1 MGGPLESEDAFR
13 KLRGLTEVARALS
26 YIDSVDAIVRLG
38 VERVQGVLG
47 CERVA
52 LLLTDE
58 HEVLSVRAARG
69 IASLPNDLPGALID
83 EAFVGRV
90 RVRIEEGG
98 RTRFIAVPLV
108 MGGRVGGVLAVGLPL
123 DGEDR
128 GGDEWLVAALA
139 DQIAVSI
146 ERTRSNEAVAVSER
160 KIRRWRHIFENA
172 GWAVAVVEH
181 ETHRIDAANAAFAA
195 MHGYTVPE
203 LLGCPYHVVF
213 GNGSRAL
220 VEGYARNADRQ
231 NDYVYR
237 SEHARKDGS
246 RFPVLAH
253 VSVYRDDSG
262 RIRYR
267 AGTYQDVTAIERAEQ
282 VLRDAVQARD
292 AFLSIASH
300 ELKTPLTPLRLHL
313 ESLGRLVRRDAEPAS
328 PPKMLARLAGAE
340 RQVARLERLVLDL
353 LDVSELIENRL
364 ELVPEETDLGALVSA
379 VAAEARP
386 EFERTATPLEES
398 CPAGVTGLWDRA
410 RVAQVVSKVLLNAL
424 KYGQRKP
431 VSVTVESDALEA
443 TIRVRDRGIGISPE
457 DQARIFERFER
468 AASPEHYG
476 GFGIGLW
483 IARQLVEAMG
493 GTIRVESAPGAGSTF
508 TIKLPRR
515 RASRAA

>member
-1 MGGPLESEDAFR
+1 MAGPLESEDAFK
-13 KLRGLTEVARALS
+13 KLRGLTEFARALG
-26 YIDSVDAIVRLG
+26 YIDSLDAIIRLG
-38 VERVQGVLG
+38 VERTRDVLG

-52 LLLTDE
+52 LLLTDAR
-58 HEVLSVRAARG
+58 EVLSVRAVLG
-69 IASLPNDLPGALID
+69 IASLEKDLPGQLID

-123 DGEDR
+123 DGQVE
-128 GGDEWLVAALA
+128 GDEWLVAALA

-195 MHGYTVPE
+195 MHGYSVPE
-203 LLGCPYHVVF
+203 LLGCPYETVF
-213 GNGSRAL
+213 ADGSRAI
-220 VEGYARNADRQ
+220 VESYARNADRQ
-231 NDYVYR
+231 DNYVYR

-253 VSVYRDDSG
+253 VSVYRDESG

-313 ESLGRLVRRDAEPAS
+313 ESLGRIVRRDTAPAS
-328 PPKMLARLAGAE
+328 PPKVLARLAGAE

-353 LDVSELIENRL
+353 LDVSELIESRL
-364 ELVPEETDLGALVSA
+364 ELFPEETDLGALVSA
-379 VAAEARP
+379 VAAEARG
-386 EFERTATPLEES
+386 EFERTATPLEET
-398 CPAGVTGLWDRA
+398 CPAGVTGFWDRT

-424 KYGQRKP
+424 KYGQGKP
-431 VSVTVESDALEA
+431 VSVAVESNALEA
-443 TIRVRDRGIGISPE
+443 TIRVRDRGIGISPG
-457 DQARIFERFER
+457 DQGRIFERFER

-483 IARQLVEAMG
+483 IARELVEAMG
-493 GTIRVESAPGAGSTF
+493 GTIRVESAPGQGSTF